1 MSEPVPA
8 FLVVEASELK
18 MLRETLAEAQASV
31 RTDDQ
36 SPQTYRDRL
45 VHVDRLQALIDQI
58 DLHRPLGPDG
68 KHGDRHTPTCGCEDA
83 PAPEPA
89 ERHHVLHL
97 TDDQAEVF
105 AESVDAWFALNPTDP
120 DAAVV
125 EPIMS
130 ALRPVLGIE
139 APPHAV
145 ETPAG
150 FITAAEVQE
159 ATARAERAELTA
171 PLGWTAPPEQAYDFT
186 LGEEGHRA

>member
-1 MSEPVPA
+1 MNEPVPA
-8 FLVVEASELK
+8 FLVVEASDLK
-18 MLRETLAEAQASV
+18 MLRETLTRV
-31 RTDDQ
+31 
-36 SPQTYRDRL
+36 QTAPLRDADRDRL
-45 VHVDRLQALIDQI
+45 GALIEQI

-68 KHGDRHTPTCGCEDA
+68 THGDRHTPTCGCEDA

-159 ATARAERAELTA
+159 ATARAERESAFGPAANAIIVNPALEPKGAVRDLAERVARGESLT
-171 PLGWTAPPEQAYDFT
+171 
-186 LGEEGHRA
+186 